1 MPPRHINPAVSH
13 APPAAVSAI
22 NLVIFPDTPPLMPIA
37 KFAEWV
43 GVSVDTARHW
53 VKTGRLDVL
62 EKTRSNE
69 LVMVKVHVFIA
80 KQMAS
85 AFPAVQFR
93 LAA

>member
-1 MPPRHINPAVSH
+1 MPPRHIRPASVP
-13 APPAAVSAI
+13 APTATVSAI
-22 NLVIFPDTPPLMPIA
+22 NLVISPDTPPLMPIA
-37 KFAEWV
+37 KFAEWI
-43 GVSVDTARHW
+43 GISVDTARTW
-53 VKTGRLDVL
+53 VKAGRLDVM
-62 EKTRSNE
+62 EKTRGNE